1 MTTPHE
7 RAVENAGRT
16 TIRLGDLFD
25 RIGHT
30 ESRRGIFRAYRNAV
44 ASIALASAGG
54 GVDLA
59 AFDDIAA
66 QLRQTVELVTD
77 GLLQNAIEMG
87 IYAGINDAEIYGL
100 VIDSVMNRD
109 IGAPA
114 AAIAST
120 LAALDA
126 QIAAARALLL
136 LGEDAVQI
144 IGDPSAGSGRA
155 GVLTPAPV
163 TSEVAHW
170 IVLLA
175 SAAHDVVVQRSI
187 MRTEM
192 PPHLREEGVRAVS
205 AIAPAIF
212 GNRFE
217 GYDFAQFGIGAKVHE
232 VLNEWGR
239 QAVAVIDERTTDC
252 CLRVH
257 GQWQAFG
264 DDFRLTGTP
273 RYADT
278 QPRPPFHKWCR
289 SATALVQR
297 KYAADDLTTQM
308 RDAARAEINARK
320 TQHPRRKVITPAN
333 AFSRRA

>member
-114 AAIAST
+114 
-120 LAALDA
+120 
-126 QIAAARALLL
+126 
-136 LGEDAVQI
+136 
-144 IGDPSAGSGRA
+144 
-155 GVLTPAPV
+155 
-163 TSEVAHW
+163 
-170 IVLLA
+170 
-175 SAAHDVVVQRSI
+175 
-187 MRTEM
+187 
-192 PPHLREEGVRAVS
+192 
-205 AIAPAIF
+205 IF

-273 RYADT
+273 RYADHMGA
-278 QPRPPFHKWCR
+278 PPFHKWCR
-289 SATALVQR
+289 TATALVQR
-297 KYAADDLTTQM
+297 KYAADDLTRQM
-308 RDAARAEINARK
+308 RDAARDELVARK
-320 TQHPRRKVITPAN
+320 TAKPRRKVITPAN